1 MFCAANSTSTRLDD
15 IVNGVTYENN
25 TSTTLPANTAFMG
38 PQCAMS
44 NGTANTTVTT
54 VAIGVAG
61 VYTETDR

>member
-1 MFCAANSTSTRLDD
+1 
-15 IVNGVTYENN
+15 VNGVTYEGN